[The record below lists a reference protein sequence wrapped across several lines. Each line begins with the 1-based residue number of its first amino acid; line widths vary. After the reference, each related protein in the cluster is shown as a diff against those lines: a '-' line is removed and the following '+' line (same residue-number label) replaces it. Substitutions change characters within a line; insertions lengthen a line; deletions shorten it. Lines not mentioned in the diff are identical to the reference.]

1 MPVYSTTLFSLFR
14 MNKKKVPNKEI
25 FLGSMSNSD
34 AYAIGIDQSYK
45 GFAIVAINKDG
56 SEYKAWHLSTDKI
69 PDPVERLIYIRT
81 WVNTRLDEFHTSKSI
96 VMEGYGYASQVG
108 FMLGELGGMVKM
120 AITDKT
126 GVPPY
131 ICSPNQLKK
140 YVAGSGTVAK
150 NTMLMRVYKRWG
162 VEFALDD
169 LADAYGLARIAAGFA
184 DTAPERLIVEAV
196 KSSI

>member
-1 MPVYSTTLFSLFR
+1 MTV
-14 MNKKKVPNKEI
+14 KKKSANKELV
-25 FLGSMSNSD
+25 LGSMSNSD
-34 AYAIGIDQSYK
+34 AYGIGIDQSYS
-45 GFAIVAINKDG
+45 GFAIVAINKAG
-56 SEYKAWHLSTDKI
+56 SEYKAHHLSTNKI
-69 PDPVERLIYIRT
+69 DDPVERLMFIRT
-81 WVNTRLDEFHTSKSI
+81 WLNTRLDEFHTAKSI

-140 YVAGSGTVAK
+140 YVSGSGTVAK

-162 VEFALDD
+162 LEFNLDD
-169 LADAYGLARIAAGFA
+169 LADAYGLARIAAGYA
-184 DTAPERLIVEAV
+184 DSPSDRLIVEAV
-196 KSSI
+196 KGSI